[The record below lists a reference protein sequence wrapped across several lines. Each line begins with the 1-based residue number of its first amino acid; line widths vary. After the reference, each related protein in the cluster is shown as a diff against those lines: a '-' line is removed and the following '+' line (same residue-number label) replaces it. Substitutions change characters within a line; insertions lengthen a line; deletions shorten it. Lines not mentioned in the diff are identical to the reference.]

1 MCYLSV
7 QFQVRDYLGDNVN
20 MHYNVLFD
28 GAELYYQHVNSN
40 HIDWI
45 KSKSNH
51 TISENK

>member
-20 MHYNVLFD
+20 MHYKVLFD

-40 HIDWI
+40 HIDC
-45 KSKSNH
+45 
-51 TISENK
+51 